1 MAGIDIDSM
10 MKKTPHHLPLEMQ
23 RRAQKRSLQQRFKKR
38 SPVKQQTFKRRQNQL
53 SRPEGSVLP
62 AAQSNDLHLNLEE
75 IKDSTG
81 EMKRLVSSSLS
92 PLNSKHPCK
101 GS

>member
-1 MAGIDIDSM
+1 VAGIDIDSM
-10 MKKTPHHLPLEMQ
+10 MKKTTHHLPMEMQ
-23 RRAQKRSLQQRFKKR
+23 RRAHKRTLQQRFKKR
-38 SPVKQQTFKRRQNQL
+38 SPVKQQTFKRRLQHL
-53 SRPEGSVLP
+53 SKPDSNVLP
-62 AAQSNDLHLNLEE
+62 ASQSNDLHLNMEE

-101 GS
+101 EN